1 MGDEYICYRRT
12 DAAGGTYFFTVN
24 LTEQSF
30 DFWCNIIN
38 DLRSAMKTV
47 KDAHPFVILVMV
59 MMSGEMLGFIS
70 FSPIY
75 RTASETQTSTDP
87 FETELDSF
95 HDAYPWIDAPIIT
108 PSVAHHMSLDV
119 KNCTQ
124 LRHVTNQDKKSA
136 LRLTRVTSF
145 PQCTALRRFTL
156 DF

>member
-1 MGDEYICYRRT
+1 MN
-12 DAAGGTYFFTVN
+12 TYVIDVPMQREAQTFLLLIWLNNV
-24 LTEQSF
+24 SIY
-30 DFWCNIIN
+30 WCSIIN
-38 DLRSAMKTV
+38 ELRAAMKTV
-47 KDAHPFVILVMV
+47 KDAHPFAILVMV

-95 HDAYPWIDAPIIT
+95 HDASPWIDAPIIT
-108 PSVAHHMSLDV
+108 PSVAHHMSLEV

-145 PQCTALRRFTL
+145 PQCTALRRFTQA
-156 DF
+156 F